1 MNIKRN
7 ISKLVSGLLCFSMI
21 FGNVLPAYAA
31 DAVITE
37 NTLDGEDL
45 SIDEKNLEDITVT
58 YKQASSFFVTI
69 PKTIVLDGWKQSTYA
84 VKVSGDIDADQCVYV
99 APVDGIAD
107 TENIDFYMKDQASE
121 NAKDDVVANV
131 THNKFHWSSAEV
143 AESHRQDDNL
153 VSAPDLTAGAWK
165 GIFQMEI
172 KLETH
177 VTHKH
182 NYVAAITKEPTCTE
196 KGEKIYTC
204 DCGDSYTE
212 VVPAKGHHFEDGEC
226 TDCGEK
232 DPDYHKHSYT
242 EKITKQPTC
251 TEKGEKTY
259 TCSCGDSYTD
269 EIPATGHHYGDDDK
283 CTGCGELNPNH
294 KHNYTEKITKEP
306 TCTEA
311 GEKTFTC
318 DCGDSYTE
326 VIPATGHSYV
336 DGECEH
342 CHEKDPDYHEHSY
355 DNGVVTKEPTCTE
368 KGEKTFTCSECGHT
382 YTEEIPATGH
392 NFENHICTN
401 CGETDPNHVHNYE
414 PYQLTIEPQLVSS
427 TKGVYPTNE
436 YKYTKW
442 TTSTPIEGYSNFY
455 VKSICTGG
463 NTGSQ
468 FNATAEIVL
477 PDDYEGEYNY
487 KYYFKYT
494 MGCSDK
500 GAAVRLLL
508 NGSLIHRYSVGQVV
522 SAIGSQNTIGT
533 IPLHAG
539 KNTVALQAHFYNASG
554 SANPDANR
562 YNWYNVYLENIT
574 LFDGTEYHICNECGK
589 KEKHVLGETVTKL
602 ATCTEAGEKVYTCS
616 ICEGQFTEEIPA
628 TGHNYVEGVCD
639 KCGDLNL
646 KLTTTP
652 LFSASTSTSTTTDSG
667 HGHYDQAILNG
678 TYSDEIEIT
687 EDMGENDYLQL
698 YFTVTR
704 PKIVA
709 AADPVSGSSMLQKY
723 DEGTNTWKTI
733 YSYGMTY
740 SNLTDFSMRNAEG
753 GGGNGRTEW
762 ISRNFQLEK
771 GKYRVYGQFTGKAS
785 CGSSVAHDYWFYN
798 IRASLCRMEIDTETP

>member
-7 ISKLVSGLLCFSMI
+7 ISKLVSSLLCFSMI
-21 FGNVLPAYAA
+21 FSNVLPAYAA

-45 SIDEKNLEDITVT
+45 SVNERNLEDITVT

-99 APVDGIAD
+99 APVDGITD
-107 TENIDFYMKDQASE
+107 TDSIDFYMKDQASE
-121 NAKDDVVANV
+121 NAKEDVVANV
-131 THNKFHWSSAEV
+131 THNKFHWNSAEV
-143 AESHRQDDNL
+143 AENYRQDDNM
-153 VSAPDLTAGAWK
+153 VSAPDLTAGAWR

-172 KLETH
+172 KLEIH

-182 NYVAAITKEPTCTE
+182 NYVTTITKEPTCTE
-196 KGEKIYTC
+196 TGEKTFTC

-212 VVPAKGHHFEDGEC
+212 EIPAKGHNFENGECTDCHEKDSNHEHSYTETITKEPTCTEAGEKTYTCKCGDSYTEVIPAKGHHFADGEC

-232 DPDYHKHSYT
+232 DPDYHKHSY
-242 EKITKQPTC
+242 
-251 TEKGEKTY
+251 
-259 TCSCGDSYTD
+259 
-269 EIPATGHHYGDDDK
+269 DD
-283 CTGCGELNPNH
+283 GVV
-294 KHNYTEKITKEP
+294 TKEP

-311 GEKTFTC
+311 GEKTYTC
-318 DCGDSYTE
+318 GCGD
-326 VIPATGHSYV
+326 
-336 DGECEH
+336 
-342 CHEKDPDYHEHSY
+342 
-355 DNGVVTKEPTCTE
+355 
-368 KGEKTFTCSECGHT
+368 T

-392 NFENHICTN
+392 NYENNICTD
-401 CGETDPNHVHNYE
+401 CGETDPSHVHHYE
-414 PYQLTIEPQLVSS
+414 PYELTIEPQLVSS
-427 TKGVYPTNE
+427 TKGAYPTNSA
-436 YKYTKW
+436 KYTKW
-442 TTSTPIEGYSNFY
+442 MNRGSKDGYSDFY
-455 VKSICTGG
+455 VNSICTGG

-468 FNATAEIVL
+468 FNAVAEIVL

-487 KYYFKYT
+487 KYYFTYT
-494 MGCSDK
+494 MGCGDK

-508 NGSLIHRYSVGQVV
+508 NGNLIHRYSQYQVV
-522 SAIGSQNTIGT
+522 SAIGSANTIDT

-539 KNTVALQAHFYNASG
+539 KNTITLQAHFYNAAG

-562 YNWYNVYLENIT
+562 YNWYDVYLENIT
-574 LFDGTEYHICNECGK
+574 LFDGSEYHICNECGK
-589 KEKHVLGETVTKL
+589 KEEHVLGETVTKE

-616 ICEGQFTEEIPA
+616 ICGGQFIEEIPA
-628 TGHNYVEGVCD
+628 TGHNYVDGVCD
-639 KCGDLNL
+639 KCGDLDL
-646 KLTTTP
+646 KLTTTTV
-652 LFSASTSTSTTTDSG
+652 FSASTSTSTTTDSG

-678 TYSDEIEIT
+678 TYSEEIEIT

-704 PKIVA
+704 PNSAIA

-723 DEGTNTWKTI
+723 DEETNTWKSI
-733 YSYGMTY
+733 YSYSMSY

-771 GKYRVYGQFTGKAS
+771 GKYRVYGQFTGKKS
-785 CGSSVAHDYWFYN
+785 CASSVAHNYWFYS
-798 IRASLCRMEIDTETP
+798 IRASLCRMEINKVTETPYLDAITVTRL

>member
-1 MNIKRN
+1 MNIKSK

-21 FGNVLPAYAA
+21 FSNVLPAYAA
-31 DAVITE
+31 NAVITE

-45 SIDEKNLEDITVT
+45 SVNERNLEDITVT

-84 VKVSGDIDADQCVYV
+84 VKVSGDIDAEQCVYV

-143 AESHRQDDNL
+143 TEGYRQDDNL
-153 VSAPDLTAGAWK
+153 VSAPDLTAGAWR

-182 NYVAAITKEPTCTE
+182 NYLETITKEPTCTE
-196 KGEKIYTC
+196 VGEKTFTC

-212 VVPAKGHHFEDGEC
+212 VIPAKGHHFEDGEC

-242 EKITKQPTC
+242 ET
-251 TEKGEKTY
+251 
-259 TCSCGDSYTD
+259 
-269 EIPATGHHYGDDDK
+269 
-283 CTGCGELNPNH
+283 
-294 KHNYTEKITKEP
+294 ITKEP

-311 GEKTFTC
+311 GEKTYTC

-326 VIPATGHSYV
+326 VIPATGHHFV

-355 DNGVVTKEPTCTE
+355 DDGVVTKEPTCTE

-382 YTEEIPATGH
+382 YTEEISATGH
-392 NFENHICTN
+392 NYENHICIN
-401 CGETDPNHVHNYE
+401 CGETDPSHVHNYE
-414 PYQLTIEPQLVSS
+414 PYELIIEPQLVSS
-427 TKGVYPTNE
+427 TKGAQPTNTA
-436 YKYTKW
+436 KYTKW
-442 TTSTPIEGYSNFY
+442 MNRGSKDGYSDFY
-455 VKSICTGG
+455 VNSICIGGSTGA
-463 NTGSQ
+463 Q

-487 KYYFKYT
+487 KYYYTYT

-508 NGSLIHRYSVGQVV
+508 NGNLVHRYSQYQVV
-522 SAIGSQNTIGT
+522 SAIGSANTINT

-539 KNTVALQAHFYNASG
+539 KNTVTLQAHFYNASG
-554 SANPDANR
+554 TANPDPNR
-562 YNWYNVYLENIT
+562 YNWYDVYLENIT

-589 KEKHVLGETVTKL
+589 KEEHVFGETITKE

-616 ICEGQFTEEIPA
+616 ICGGQFTEEIPA
-628 TGHNYVEGVCD
+628 TGHNYVDGVCD

-646 KLTTTP
+646 KLTSTT
-652 LFSASTSTSTTTDSG
+652 LFSASASTSAGTEEG
-667 HGHYDQAILNG
+667 HGHYDTTNLSG

-687 EDMGENDYLQL
+687 EDMGEDEYLQL
-698 YFTVTR
+698 YFAVTR
-704 PKIVA
+704 PSTVSGS
-709 AADPVSGSSMLQKY
+709 DPVSGSSMLQKY
-723 DEGTNTWKTI
+723 DEETNTWKTI
-733 YSYGMTY
+733 YSYSMSY

-753 GGGNGRTEW
+753 GGGNGNTEW
-762 ISRNFQLEK
+762 INRKFQLEK
-771 GKYRVYGQFTGKAS
+771 GKYRVYGQFSSKVS
-785 CGSSVAHDYWFYN
+785 CGSRVQHYFWYYR
-798 IRASLCRMEIDTETP
+798 ITASLCKMELDTETP